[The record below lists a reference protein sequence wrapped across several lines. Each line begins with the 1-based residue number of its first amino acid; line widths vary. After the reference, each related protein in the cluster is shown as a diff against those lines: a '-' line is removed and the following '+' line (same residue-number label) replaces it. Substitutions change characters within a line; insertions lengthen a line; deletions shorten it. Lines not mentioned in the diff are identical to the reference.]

1 MHYDTHYLN
10 SFILSE
16 TIKMQP
22 QKKKIV
28 VLMAVSLGIIGL
40 ASLIPTVI
48 IPSIFS
54 VSNASNCASSLG
66 CSQDTFSRCGA
77 YKSSG
82 NSTSLIDSMGR
93 GMKGMMCMLG
103 LDDQRTELA
112 LVFTSD
118 SIPITLNKAWV
129 PIE

>member
-1 MHYDTHYLN
+1 
-10 SFILSE
+10 
-16 TIKMQP
+16 MQP
-22 QKKKIV
+22 QKKKVV

-48 IPSIFS
+48 IPSFFS

-66 CSQDTFSRCGA
+66 CSQDTFNRCGA
-77 YKSSG
+77 YESSG

-103 LDDQRTELA
+103 LDQSTELV
-112 LVFTSD
+112 LFYGSD
-118 SIPITLNKAWV
+118 FISITLNKA
-129 PIE
+129 

>member
-1 MHYDTHYLN
+1 
-10 SFILSE
+10 
-16 TIKMQP
+16 MQP
-22 QKKKIV
+22 QKKKVV

-48 IPSIFS
+48 IPSFFS

-77 YKSSG
+77 YESSG

-103 LDDQRTELA
+103 LDRSTELV
-112 LVFTSD
+112 LFYSSD
-118 SIPITLNKAWV
+118 SIPVTLNKA
-129 PIE
+129 